1 MVNEFL
7 EYQRKVKGL
16 SAGTCEEYR
25 KDLRA
30 WIAYAKRRGLTWSR
44 TVKHDVDVWICAMVD
59 AGLKPRT
66 IKKRVAVLRCIYRWM
81 VHEGMLEVNPATY
94 CQTPKVAETL
104 PQTVEVI
111 DVERYLNAPAVSVD
125 DRQMKLLTALLLE
138 SGLRISEALNL
149 RWSDL
154 DTEKRCVRIEGKG
167 GKERFAF
174 FGERT
179 VKQLGKIRPEVDA
192 CKVFDWTD
200 IDARY
205 LMYET
210 LGRYCKGVHPH
221 LLRHTFASTMVGQG
235 MPIKQLSVLMG
246 HKHVETTEI
255 YTHVSVENL
264 KANYERF
271 KF

>member
-30 WIAYAKRRGLTWSR
+30 WIAFAKSKGLTWSR
-44 TVKHDVDVWICAMVD
+44 TSKHDVDDWTRAMVED
-59 AGLKPRT
+59 GLKPRT

-111 DVERYLNAPAVSVD
+111 DVERYLNAPVTSVN
-125 DRQMKLLTALLLE
+125 DRMMKLLTALLLE
-138 SGLRISEALNL
+138 SGLRISEALDL
-149 RWSDL
+149 RWSDVNL
-154 DTEKRCVRIEGKG
+154 ERRSIRIKGKG

-179 VKQLGKIRPEVDA
+179 VKQLSRVSRMGGE
-192 CKVFDWTD
+192 CKVFEWSD

-221 LLRHTFASTMVGQG
+221 LLRHTFASTMVSKG

-264 KANYERF
+264 RANYERF
-271 KF
+271 QF

>member
-1 MVNEFL
+1 MVKEFL

-16 SAGTCEEYR
+16 SAGTCDEYR

-30 WIAYAKRRGLTWSR
+30 WVAYAKSKGLTWSR
-44 TVKHDVDVWICAMVD
+44 TVKRDVDAWTCSMVED
-59 AGLKPRT
+59 GLKPRT

-81 VHEGMLEVNPATY
+81 VHEGMLEANPVTY

-104 PQTVEVI
+104 PQTVDVME
-111 DVERYLNAPAVSVD
+111 VERYLNAPATSD
-125 DRQMKLLTALLLE
+125 NDRMMKLLTALLLE

-149 RWSDL
+149 RWSDV
-154 DTEKRCVRIEGKG
+154 DFEKRSIRIVGKG

-174 FGERT
+174 FAERT
-179 VKQLGKIRPEVDA
+179 VKQLEKIRLDEDA
-192 CKVFDWTD
+192 RKIFDWTD

-205 LMYET
+205 FMYAT

>member
-30 WIAYAKRRGLTWSR
+30 WVMYAKGQGLTWRR
-44 TVKHDVDVWICAMVD
+44 TSKQDVDGWTRKMVED
-59 AGLKPRT
+59 GLKPRT
-66 IKKRVAVLRCIYRWM
+66 IKKRVGVLRCIYRWM
-81 VHEGMLEVNPATY
+81 VHEGLLEVNPATY

-104 PQTVEVI
+104 PEVVSVD
-111 DVERYLNAPAVSVD
+111 DVERYLAKPATSVD

-149 RWSDL
+149 RWIDL
-154 DTEKRCVRIEGKG
+154 DTDKRCVRIEGKG

-179 VKQLGKIRPEVDA
+179 LKQLAKIRPEVDA
-192 CKVFDWTD
+192 SKVFDWTD

-205 LMYET
+205 LMYDT

-235 MPIKQLSVLMG
+235 MPLKQLSVLMG

>member
-16 SAGTCEEYR
+16 SVGTCEEYR

-30 WIAYAKRRGLTWSR
+30 WVAYAKSKGLTWSR
-44 TVKHDVDVWICAMVD
+44 TSKHDVDDWTRAMVED
-59 AGLKPRT
+59 GLKPRT
-66 IKKRVAVLRCIYRWM
+66 IKKRVGVVRCIYRWM
-81 VHEGMLEVNPATY
+81 VHEGLLEVNPATY

-111 DVERYLNAPAVSVD
+111 DVERYLNAPATSVN
-125 DRQMKLLTALLLE
+125 DRMMKILAALLLE

-149 RWSDL
+149 RWSDVNL
-154 DTEKRCVRIEGKG
+154 ERRSIRIKGKG

-179 VKQLGKIRPEVDA
+179 VKQLEKIRPEVDA
-192 CKVFDWTD
+192 CKIFDWTD

-205 LMYET
+205 LMYST

-221 LLRHTFASTMVGQG
+221 SLRHTFATMMVGQG
-235 MPIKQLSVLMG
+235 MPVKQLSVLMG

-255 YTHVSVENL
+255 YTHVSTDNL
-264 KANYERF
+264 RKNYEQF